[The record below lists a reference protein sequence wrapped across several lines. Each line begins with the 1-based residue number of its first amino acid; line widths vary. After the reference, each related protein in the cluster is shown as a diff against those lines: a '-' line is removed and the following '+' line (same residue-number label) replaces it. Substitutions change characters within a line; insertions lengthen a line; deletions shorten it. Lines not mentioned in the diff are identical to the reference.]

1 MYFSMS
7 SGISI
12 KTNSDIEESN
22 QEVSKAAKKFSPNLG
37 TTKFY

>member
-1 MYFSMS
+1 MS

-22 QEVSKAAKKFSPNLG
+22 REVSKAAKKFSPDLG